1 VTNFVRALARS
12 LAALAVAACASR
24 AGAQAVPASVELSP
38 AVRLALQSAA
48 LTDDERAALRLRH
61 GTYDDGD
68 LPDARARAV
77 AALGRWDL
85 DSPAL
90 TDAAAPPELR
100 AEALVRRGDAEAAL
114 PLVDAPTGVH
124 GKLVRARALDAL
136 GRAGEAIAAAREAKR
151 LGELDGAARDDR
163 MDAVEATALLAR
175 LEGRPARDWQ
185 AMLDALAVLRDED
198 RLDPRPRLLEG
209 RLLVEKD
216 RFREGVEALR
226 EALARDL
233 RSAEAMHLLGRVAV
247 QTFDFDGARR
257 ASGMLRSLG
266 APHALADLLDAESA
280 LQSRD
285 AAAAI
290 AALVPIEERMP
301 AQRQALALRAAA
313 EGMRFD
319 DTAME
324 ARLDALDGL
333 MPGSPLGHYECGRF
347 LSLARQYEEAADALG
362 EAARRAPGWSA
373 PIAELG
379 LLEMQSGRDAEAL
392 AALRRAV
399 ELDPFDQRARHSLTL
414 AEDLSTWTRRE
425 SEHFVVRCKPGLD
438 EALAT
443 WMPSVLDAVHGDVA
457 AAIGHAPARK
467 TVIELH
473 PDHKSFAVRITGM
486 PSVHTMAA
494 STGPLIALEAPREG
508 APQLHLGRF
517 DWEDVLRHEYVHTVT
532 LDRTR
537 NRIPH
542 WFTEALATRLET
554 KPRSFDAV
562 QLLARAFD
570 QDQLLGLDEI
580 GMAFVRPKRADDRQL
595 AYTQGAW
602 MAEFIESAW
611 GQDAIRALLGR
622 YRDGAT
628 EAQAFAEVLGIDRDE
643 FMKRFQAHAERDLR
657 AWGMLPEPSLSMMVE
672 EVRAETG
679 AGAGPVSIDDA
690 RLAAFLDGHPEHPDL
705 LEMSIRRAIKAAGTP
720 DAATLDRLRAY
731 ARVRPVDPWPHRELA
746 RAALAAGD
754 GAAAIP
760 HLEFID
766 AREGTDPGFALEL
779 ARLERARGNRT
790 KALTHATKA
799 ARIDAYTPSTREFA
813 AALAVEAGDLQ
824 AARMHVQALGFLE
837 PGEARHQARL
847 ARIDELIAGAR

>member
-1 VTNFVRALARS
+1 MSRLRRTLALAAS
-12 LAALAVAACASR
+12 VALCFCVR
-24 AGAQAVPASVELSP
+24 AGAQAVPAEIELSP

-48 LTDDERAALRLRH
+48 LSDAERAALRLRH

-68 LPDARARAV
+68 LPDARARAI

-85 DSPAL
+85 D
-90 TDAAAPPELR
+90 DAALADASAPAELR
-100 AEALVRRGDAEAAL
+100 AEALVRRGDAESAL
-114 PLVDAPTGVH
+114 TLLERSSGARAL
-124 GKLVRARALDAL
+124 LVRARALDAL
-136 GRAGEAIAAAREAKR
+136 GRPQEAIAAAREAKR
-151 LGELDGAARDDR
+151 VGEAADAARGDR
-163 MDAVEATALLAR
+163 MDAIEATALLAR

-185 AMLDALAVLRDED
+185 AMLDALATLRDED

-226 EALARDL
+226 EVLARDL
-233 RSAEAMHLLGRVAV
+233 RCAEAIHLLGRVAV

-257 ASGMLRSLG
+257 ASTMLRQLG
-266 APHALADLLDAESA
+266 TPHMLADLLDAESA
-280 LQSRD
+280 LQQRD

-290 AALVPIEERMP
+290 AALEPLQPRMP
-301 AQRQALALRAAA
+301 SQRQALALRAAA

-319 DTAME
+319 AAAMK

-333 MPGSPLGHYECGRF
+333 MPGSPLGQYECGRF
-347 LSLARQYEEAADALG
+347 LSLARQYEEAAGALG

-379 LLEMQSGRDAEAL
+379 LMEMQSGRDAEAL
-392 AALRRAV
+392 SALRRAV
-399 ELDPFDQRARHSLTL
+399 ELDPFDQRARYSLTL
-414 AEDLSTWTRRE
+414 AEDLATWTRRE
-425 SEHFVVRCKPGLD
+425 GEHFVVRCKPGID
-438 EALAT
+438 EALAS
-443 WMPSVLDAVHGDVA
+443 WMPAVLDAVHDEVSG
-457 AAIGHAPARK
+457 AIGHAPVRK

-542 WFTEALATRLET
+542 WFTEALATRLEA

-570 QDQLLGLDEI
+570 QDELLGLDEI

-611 GQDAIRALLGR
+611 GKDAVRALLGR

-628 EAQAFAEVLGIDRDE
+628 EAEVFPEVLGIDREE
-643 FMKRFQAHAERDLR
+643 FMRRFRVHAEQDLR
-657 AWGMLPEPSLSMMVE
+657 SWGMLAEPSLASMVE
-672 EVRAETG
+672 DVRAETG
-679 AGAGPVSIDDA
+679 AGPGPVSIDDA
-690 RLAAFLDGHPEHPDL
+690 RLVALLEAHPEHPDL
-705 LEMSIRRAIKAAGTP
+705 LEMSIRRSLKAVATP
-720 DAATLDRLRAY
+720 DAVTLERLRTY

-760 HLEFID
+760 HLEFVD
-766 AREGTDPGFALEL
+766 AREGTDPSFALEL
-779 ARLERARGNRT
+779 ARLERARGNRA
-790 KALTHATKA
+790 KALAHATKA
-799 ARIDAYTPSTREFA
+799 ARIDAYGPSTREFA

-824 AARMHVQALGFLE
+824 AARLHVEALGFLE
-837 PGEARHQARL
+837 PGEARHRARL
-847 ARIDELIAGAR
+847 ARIDELIAGTR